1 MPTQVTNYQCPA
13 CTGPMHFD
21 SAEGKLKC
29 DYCGSTFEVA
39 EIEAL
44 YDKKNSKSAAAAQQA
59 EESAAQQSSEVDGW
73 QLNDAGTEW
82 GEDAGKVKVYN
93 CPSCGAELICEK
105 TTAATSCPY
114 CDNPTIIPSALTG
127 GLKPDLVVPFKYDK
141 EQAKAALRAHLRGK
155 KLLPKLFT
163 EENHLDE
170 VKGIYVPFWLF
181 DAYADADI
189 TYGGTQTR
197 AWSDSEY
204 DYVETSYFDLE
215 RSGSIAFDNVPVD
228 GSEKMDNELMESI
241 EPFDISQA
249 VDFKTAYLAGYMADK
264 YDVNAKECVGQA
276 NERIQQSVSDSFMST
291 TAGFGSVTP
300 KASRIRIS
308 NGRAKYAL
316 LPVWILNTTWNGKK
330 YVFAMNGQTGKFVG
344 NLPMDRKLKFK
355 WQLLYTGI
363 FSLLLLGLNWLLFM

>member
-1 MPTQVTNYQCPA
+1 
-13 CTGPMHFD
+13 
-21 SAEGKLKC
+21 
-29 DYCGSTFEVA
+29 
-39 EIEAL
+39 
-44 YDKKNSKSAAAAQQA
+44 
-59 EESAAQQSSEVDGW
+59 
-73 QLNDAGTEW
+73 
-82 GEDAGKVKVYN
+82 
-93 CPSCGAELICEK
+93 
-105 TTAATSCPY
+105 
-114 CDNPTIIPSALTG
+114 
-127 GLKPDLVVPFKYDK
+127 
-141 EQAKAALRAHLRGK
+141 
-155 KLLPKLFT
+155 
-163 EENHLDE
+163 
-170 VKGIYVPFWLF
+170 
-181 DAYADADI
+181 
-189 TYGGTQTR
+189 
-197 AWSDSEY
+197 
-204 DYVETSYFDLE
+204 
-215 RSGSIAFDNVPVD
+215 
-228 GSEKMDNELMESI
+228 MDNELMESI